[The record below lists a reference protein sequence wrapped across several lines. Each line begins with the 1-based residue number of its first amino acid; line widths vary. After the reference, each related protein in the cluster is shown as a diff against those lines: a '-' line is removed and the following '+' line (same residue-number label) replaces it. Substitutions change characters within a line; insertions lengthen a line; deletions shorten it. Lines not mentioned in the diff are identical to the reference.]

1 MSSPSPLSTR
11 ERILDAAQKLVRRGE
26 GIVSMAAIAKAAGLS
41 RQALYLTFADRA
53 DLYVA
58 LVRRVDEARGI
69 PEEFAK
75 VRNAP
80 DAVAAIR
87 ALVDMQARLL
97 PLVKP
102 IADVFELLR
111 RQDPDAERAWQD
123 RLDSRRDQCRY
134 IVERLVEEKR
144 LRPDLSPGIAADLA
158 WSLTSFRMWDELVVQ
173 CGWTAER
180 YGTYVSALIENAIV
194 APRSRPA
201 PSRQR
206 RPKPG
211 AKP

>member
-11 ERILDAAQKLVRRGE
+11 DRILDAAQKLVGRGE
-26 GIVSMAAIAKAAGLS
+26 GVVSMAAIAKAAGLS

-58 LVRRVDEARGI
+58 LVRRVDEARGV

-80 DAVAAIR
+80 DGVAAIR

-123 RLDSRRDQCRY
+123 RLDSRRDQCRC

-144 LRPDLSPGIAADLA
+144 LRPELDPEIAADLA
-158 WSLTSFRMWDELVVQ
+158 WGLTSFRMWDDLVVQ
-173 CGWTAER
+173 CGWPAE
-180 YGTYVSALIENAIV
+180 YYSTYIARLIENAIV
-194 APRSRPA
+194 ASVENRE
-201 PSRQR
+201 
-206 RPKPG
+206 
-211 AKP
+211 